1 MLAAVSSALTSLL
14 GFFGTILTAIT
25 DSENGALYVLLP
37 LLAIGVAISLVLLT
51 VKVIRRTAWGA

>member
-1 MLAAVSSALTSLL
+1 MLTAVSSALTSLL
-14 GFFGTILTAIT
+14 GFFKTILTAIT
-25 DSENGALYVLLP
+25 DSEGALYVLLP